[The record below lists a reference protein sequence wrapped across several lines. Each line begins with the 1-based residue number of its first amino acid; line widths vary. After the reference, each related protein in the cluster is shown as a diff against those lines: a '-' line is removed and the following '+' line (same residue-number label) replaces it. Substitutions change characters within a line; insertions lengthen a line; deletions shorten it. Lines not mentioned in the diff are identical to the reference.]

1 MVGVVACELST
12 MIAIDIGEVAGVTR
26 STSRREPS
34 SRTLNAS
41 GPSPVM
47 GARVALSQT
56 LT

>member
-1 MVGVVACELST
+1 MVGVVGCELST